1 MKNLIIL
8 SGEACTGKTTVGQ
21 ALATE
26 LGWVFQSAGNHV
38 REFAKE
44 KNAMGIHAFQD
55 LCAVNPE
62 IDRQLDHDFC
72 QKIRER
78 LAEGVGMVVDFR
90 MGAHFFPAAMS
101 IYLKASPEVVR
112 LRLVGRGDEEFAHLL
127 ERNVK
132 ARRRLLEIYGYDYV
146 AEANYRHLID
156 TGDLD
161 AGQIVRQIVG
171 LMGCRQR

>member
-8 SGEACTGKTTVGQ
+8 SGEACTGKTTVGR

-44 KNAMGIHAFQD
+44 KHAMGIHAFQD

-62 IDRQLDHDFC
+62 IDRQLDHYFC
-72 QKIRER
+72 QKIREG
-78 LAEGVGMVVDFR
+78 LDEGVGMVVDFR
-90 MGAHFFPAAMS
+90 MGAHFFPAAIS

-112 LRLVGRGDEEFAHLL
+112 LRLVVRTGEDFASLL
-127 ERNVK
+127 KRNVES
-132 ARRRLLEIYGYDYV
+132 RRRLLEIYGYDYA
-146 AEANYRHLID
+146 AEANYGHVID
-156 TGDLD
+156 TDNMKED
-161 AGQIVRQIVG
+161 QIVERVITLRG
-171 LMGCRQR
+171 

>member
-8 SGEACTGKTTVGQ
+8 SGEACTGKTTVGR

-38 REFAKE
+38 REFSKE
-44 KNAMGIHAFQD
+44 KHAMGIHAFQD

-78 LAEGVGMVVDFR
+78 LVEGVGMVVDFR

-112 LRLVGRGDEEFAHLL
+112 QRLVVRTGEDFASLL
-127 ERNVK
+127 KRNVES
-132 ARRRLLEIYGYDYV
+132 RRRLLEIYGYDYA
-146 AEANYRHLID
+146 AEANYGHVID
-156 TGDLD
+156 TDNMKE
-161 AGQIVRQIVG
+161 AQIVERVITLRG
-171 LMGCRQR
+171 

>member
-8 SGEACTGKTTVGQ
+8 SGEACTGKTTVGR

-26 LGWVFQSAGNHV
+26 LGWVFQSAGNHA

-44 KNAMGIHAFQD
+44 KHAMGIHAFQD

-62 IDRQLDHDFC
+62 IDRQLDRYFC
-72 QKIRER
+72 QKMRES
-78 LAEGVGMVVDFR
+78 LDEGVGMVVDFR

-112 LRLVGRGDEEFAHLL
+112 QRLVGRTGEDFASLL
-127 ERNVK
+127 KRN
-132 ARRRLLEIYGYDYV
+132 AQSRSRLLEIYGYDYV
-146 AEANYRHLID
+146 SVSNYRHVID
-156 TGDLD
+156 TDSLTS
-161 AGQIVRQIVG
+161 VQIVG
-171 LMGCRQR
+171 RIMTLREGD

>member
-8 SGEACTGKTTVGQ
+8 SGEACTGKTTVGR

-44 KNAMGIHAFQD
+44 KHAMGIHAFQD

-72 QKIRER
+72 QEIRER
-78 LAEGVGMVVDFR
+78 FVEGVGMVVDFR
-90 MGAHFFPAAMS
+90 MGAYFFPAAMS

-112 LRLVGRGDEEFAHLL
+112 QRLVGRTGEDFASLSM
-127 ERNVK
+127 RNSQS
-132 ARRRLLEIYGYDYV
+132 RRRLLEIYGYDYA
-146 AEANYRHLID
+146 AEANYGHVID
-156 TGDLD
+156 TDNMKE
-161 AGQIVRQIVG
+161 AQIVERVITLRG
-171 LMGCRQR
+171 

>member
-8 SGEACTGKTTVGQ
+8 SGEACTGKTTVGR

-26 LGWVFQSAGNHV
+26 LGWVFESAGNYA

-44 KNAMGIHAFQD
+44 KHAMGIHAFQD

-72 QKIRER
+72 QEIRER
-78 LAEGVGMVVDFR
+78 FVEGVGMVVDFR
-90 MGAHFFPAAMS
+90 MGAYFFPAAMS

-112 LRLVGRGDEEFAHLL
+112 QRLVGRTGEDFASLSM
-127 ERNVK
+127 RNSQS
-132 ARRRLLEIYGYDYV
+132 RRRLLEIYGYDYA
-146 AEANYRHLID
+146 AEANYGHVID
-156 TGDLD
+156 TDNMKE
-161 AGQIVRQIVG
+161 AQIVERVITLKG
-171 LMGCRQR
+171 